1 MTPLNQH
8 TTCRPVFDVRW
19 HTATFTAGCGALGAC
34 LALLSAGCAD
44 FGYNRVQLGVEQRV
58 YQQAFPAERMRRT
71 PAGFCYLEKDA
82 FGRTD
87 AVVVLLTADR
97 RVAGKLHA
105 TYVERKGPFQ
115 AETTYALRGAL
126 DPELMRLSGTGPID
140 VLRAVAAD
148 LTSTQGDTFVREAH
162 GWVAAG
168 LMRLVQH
175 WPHVGDEGP
184 AFTRLT
190 DVLDRIPAGGAAHL
204 TVDARGVYIVEY
216 TQSVTH

>member
-1 MTPLNQH
+1 M
-8 TTCRPVFDVRW
+8 
-19 HTATFTAGCGALGAC
+19 
-34 LALLSAGCAD
+34 
-44 FGYNRVQLGVEQRV
+44 
-58 YQQAFPAERMRRT
+58 YQQAFPEERTRRT

-115 AETTYALRGAL
+115 PETTYALRGAG
-126 DPELMRLSGTGPID
+126 SGSSCGSAEPG
-140 VLRAVAAD
+140 R
-148 LTSTQGDTFVREAH
+148 STCCGRSPPTLPAQGDTFVREAH

-190 DVLDRIPAGGAAHL
+190 DLLDRIPAGGAAPHGRCP
-204 TVDARGVYIVEY
+204 RGVCDRVHAERDAL
-216 TQSVTH
+216 SA

>member
-1 MTPLNQH
+1 MELPSCQTIQ
-8 TTCRPVFDVRW
+8 RPVSPRPGKMV
-19 HTATFTAGCGALGAC
+19 FTAGRGALLAC
-34 LALLSAGCAD
+34 TALLLAGCAE
-44 FGYNRVQLGVEQRV
+44 FGYDRIELGAEQRA
-58 YQQAFPAERMRRT
+58 YQQAFPEERMRRT
-71 PAGFCYLEKDA
+71 PAGFCYLEKNA

-115 AETTYALRGAL
+115 AETIYSLRGAL
-126 DPELMRLSGTGPID
+126 DPELMRLEGTGPID

-148 LTSTQGDTFVREAH
+148 LTSAPGDTFVREAH

-190 DVLDRIPAGGAAHL
+190 DMLDRIPAGGVACV
-204 TVDARGVYIVEY
+204 TIDARGVYVVEY
-216 TQSVTH
+216 RQSVTR